1 MLHRT
6 SRPVLQRRSATA
18 ASSWAA
24 LAFSCA
30 LLVEPPAHAQAQ
42 PAAAAAPADAQARD
56 AQAEAKFREG
66 RSLLDQGRF
75 QEACQKFEES
85 LNLASSP
92 GTLLNL
98 GNCYE
103 QPGDLLRALAAF
115 QRALAEAPKETD
127 PDRRQAWTEAAR
139 ERLEAVSERVP
150 QLTVHPSPT
159 PGVRVRVDG
168 QPLQNLGVP
177 LRLNPGKH
185 RVDASADQKLP
196 FVQEISLVASQKVDL
211 TIPAL
216 EDLPSGAS
224 SAPPPYSPPPADAPA
239 ETSTGGG
246 SRFGVWPYALMGGGA
261 AVFAT
266 GLVTGLI
273 ANSKA
278 NDLDEQCTSMVDAEG
293 RRICE
298 PGLEDTRDSAE
309 TLATVTD
316 VLWISGLVVAGAG
329 VTLFILNEP
338 EAESSAPSLEAGC
351 FASGCGLRASG
362 RF

>member
-1 MLHRT
+1 VQ
-6 SRPVLQRRSATA
+6 RPSQRHDLDRRSSRAV
-18 ASSWAA
+18 SCCAA
-24 LAFSCA
+24 LAFAGA
-30 LLVEPPAHAQAQ
+30 LIAESPARAQAQ
-42 PAAAAAPADAQARD
+42 PSAVAAPADAQARD

-85 LNLASSP
+85 LSLATSP

-103 QPGDLLRALAAF
+103 QPGDLLRALTAF

-159 PGVRVRVDG
+159 AGVRVRVDG
-168 QPLQNLGVP
+168 QALQNLGVP

-185 RVDASADQKLP
+185 RIDASAEQKLP
-196 FVQEISLVASQKVDL
+196 FVQEISLVAGQKVDL
-211 TIPAL
+211 TIPTL
-216 EDLPSGAS
+216 DDLPSGAS
-224 SAPPPYSPPPADAPA
+224 SAPPPYSPPPMDAPA
-239 ETSTGGG
+239 ENMGG

-266 GLVTGLI
+266 GMVTGLI

-278 NDLDEQCTSMVDAEG
+278 NDLDDQCTDMVDADG
-293 RRICE
+293 RRICQ
-298 PGLEDTRDSAE
+298 PGLQDTRDSAE

-316 VLWISGLVVAGAG
+316 VLWISGLVIAGAG

-338 EAESSAPSLEAGC
+338 EAESAAPSVAAGC
-351 FASGCGLRASG
+351 FAGGCGLRASG

>member
-1 MLHRT
+1 ME
-6 SRPVLQRRSATA
+6 S
-18 ASSWAA
+18 
-24 LAFSCA
+24 
-30 LLVEPPAHAQAQ
+30 PAHAQAQ
-42 PAAAAAPADAQARD
+42 PAPAPAAPAAAAPADAEARD
-56 AQAEAKFREG
+56 AQADAKFREG

-127 PDRRQAWTEAAR
+127 PDRRQAWTQAAR

-185 RVDASADQKLP
+185 RIDASADQKLP
-196 FVQEISLVASQKVDL
+196 FVQEISIAASQRVDL

-216 EDLPSGAS
+216 DDLPSGAS
-224 SAPPPYSPPPADAPA
+224 SAPPPYSPPPMDAPL
-239 ETSTGGG
+239 ETTRG
-246 SRFGVWPYALMGGGA
+246 SRFGIWPYALMGGGA

-266 GLVTGLI
+266 GMVTGLI

-278 NDLDEQCTSMVDAEG
+278 NDLDDQCTDMRDAEG
-293 RRICE
+293 RRICVD
-298 PGLEDTRDSAE
+298 PGLQGTRDSAE

-316 VLWISGLVVAGAG
+316 VLWISGLVIAGAG
-329 VTLFILNEP
+329 VTLFVLNEP
-338 EAESSAPSLEAGC
+338 EAESAAPSLEAGC
-351 FASGCGLRASG
+351 FAGGCGLRASG

>member
-1 MLHRT
+1 MPHRL
-6 SRPVLQRRSATA
+6 SRRHGLVLPGIGNGV
-18 ASSWAA
+18 A
-24 LAFSCA
+24 LAIA
-30 LLVEPPAHAQAQ
+30 LAGSPAQAQ
-42 PAAAAAPADAQARD
+42 APVAPAQPQAAAPAGPADAQSRD

-66 RSLLDQGRF
+66 RALLDQGRF

-168 QPLQNLGVP
+168 QPLQNLAVP

-185 RVDASADQKLP
+185 RIDASADQKLP
-196 FVQEISLVASQKVDL
+196 FVQEITLAASQKVDVTL
-211 TIPAL
+211 PAL
-216 EDLPSGAS
+216 DDLPSGAS
-224 SAPPPYSPPPADAPA
+224 SAPPPYSPPPADSPLASERGP
-239 ETSTGGG
+239 
-246 SRFGVWPYALMGGGA
+246 RFGVWPYALIGGGA

-266 GLVTGLI
+266 GMVTGLM
-273 ANSKA
+273 ARSKA
-278 NDLDEQCTSMVDAEG
+278 NDLDEQCSDMQNSEG
-293 RRICE
+293 QRVCE
-298 PGLEDTRDSAE
+298 GSLRDTRDSAE
-309 TLATVTD
+309 NLATVTD

-329 VTLFILNEP
+329 VTLFVLDSQ
-338 EAESSAPSLEAGC
+338 AESTAPALQAGC
-351 FASGCGLRASG
+351 FSSGCGLRASG